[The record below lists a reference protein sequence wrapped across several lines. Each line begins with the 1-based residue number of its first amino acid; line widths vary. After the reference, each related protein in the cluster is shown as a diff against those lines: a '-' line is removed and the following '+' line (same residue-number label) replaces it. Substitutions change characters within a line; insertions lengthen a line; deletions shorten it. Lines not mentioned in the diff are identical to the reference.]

1 MLTSCQ
7 IKLKGSN
14 SIHMP
19 VRKEDERKMRVGEKQ
34 LNELHQPHEGMPTE
48 MLLGVSLFSPAENR
62 SSKSRE
68 LAGKT
73 QIGGFPLKFRTHWY
87 LKEHHNPGD
96 P

>member
-1 MLTSCQ
+1 LLGHVHCF
-7 IKLKGSN
+7 LKK
-14 SIHMP
+14 IA
-19 VRKEDERKMRVGEKQ
+19 ERQQDSWKHSPRNEVQERQ
-34 LNELHQPHEGMPTE
+34 PNELHQPHEAMPTE

-73 QIGGFPLKFRTHWY
+73 QMGGFPLKFRTHWY